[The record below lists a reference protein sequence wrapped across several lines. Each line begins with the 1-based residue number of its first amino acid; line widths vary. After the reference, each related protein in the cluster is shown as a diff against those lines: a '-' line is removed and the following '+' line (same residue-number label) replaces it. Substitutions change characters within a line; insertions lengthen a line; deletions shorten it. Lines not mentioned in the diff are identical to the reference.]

1 MSMQSMKH
9 SAKLVWLVDMKIT
22 QQKSDILDPKPEEQG
37 FIVGK
42 YDDPMMYAAIPVAG
56 TDKQLAI
63 IHQGNV
69 IKYCRNRQSALNFI
83 QKQSKKK

>member
-1 MSMQSMKH
+1 MK
-9 SAKLVWLVDMKIT
+9 LT
-22 QQKSDILDPKPEEQG
+22 QQKSDILDPKPTEQG

>member
-1 MSMQSMKH
+1 MK
-9 SAKLVWLVDMKIT
+9 LT
-22 QQKSDILDPKPEEQG
+22 QQKSDILDPKPTEQG

-42 YDDPMMYAAIPVAG
+42 YDDPMMYAAVPVAG
-56 TDKQLAI
+56 SDTKLAI